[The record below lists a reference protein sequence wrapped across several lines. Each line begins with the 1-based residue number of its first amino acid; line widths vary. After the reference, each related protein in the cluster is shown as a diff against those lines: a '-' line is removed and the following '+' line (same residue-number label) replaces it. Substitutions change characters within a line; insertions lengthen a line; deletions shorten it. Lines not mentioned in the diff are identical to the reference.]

1 MLKKVT
7 PLKIPE
13 RRCRSVCFGD
23 RCSATEYAF
32 ILLFYIPLKNC
43 PNCRNSDFLH
53 LATNR
58 PISAFIRFRILSRL
72 LVLKPT
78 QGECG
83 ENTVVIL
90 YLITLPFITS
100 KLHSVYDSPY
110 SLTSRFRI
118 SNIDCS
124 ILREDNLIS
133 SLKVS

>member
-1 MLKKVT
+1 MKS
-7 PLKIPE
+7 PE

-32 ILLFYIPLKNC
+32 ILLKIPPFKNC
-43 PNCRNSDFLH
+43 PKCRNFDFSH
-53 LATNR
+53 IATNR
-58 PISAFIRFRILSRL
+58 PISAFIRFQILSRL

-78 QGECG
+78 RGKCG
-83 ENTVVIL
+83 ENTAVIL
-90 YLITLPFITS
+90 YLITLPFINS

-124 ILREDNLIS
+124 ILRGDNLIS
-133 SLKVS
+133 SDSVS